1 MLTKKQTI
9 LTSNFQ
15 LNRYTLFVVLLSC
28 VLNACN
34 IDVVHKIDQPVN
46 IAKTISNS
54 KELGLFLG
62 EYNPV
67 KVNINDTIQFDII
80 QAWVEYNFYYSDL
93 ENDRETKLQKIKLK
107 KNFTPING
115 AHVSF
120 LVKEDLM
127 KKYCCLFNNVN
138 ENDIHWELEYYE
150 IIKSDTLNKD
160 KNTYLES
167 YGPIDYQNLPDSI
180 AVILNHF
187 VPSLDST
194 KYGSEV
200 EFARFY
206 LTKKR
211 H

>member
-107 KNFTPING
+107 KI
-115 AHVSF
+115 SR
-120 LVKEDLM
+120 
-127 KKYCCLFNNVN
+127 
-138 ENDIHWELEYYE
+138 
-150 IIKSDTLNKD
+150 
-160 KNTYLES
+160 
-167 YGPIDYQNLPDSI
+167 Q
-180 AVILNHF
+180 
-187 VPSLDST
+187 
-194 KYGSEV
+194 
-200 EFARFY
+200 
-206 LTKKR
+206 
-211 H
+211 

>member
-1 MLTKKQTI
+1 
-9 LTSNFQ
+9 
-15 LNRYTLFVVLLSC
+15 
-28 VLNACN
+28 
-34 IDVVHKIDQPVN
+34 
-46 IAKTISNS
+46 
-54 KELGLFLG
+54 
-62 EYNPV
+62 
-67 KVNINDTIQFDII
+67 
-80 QAWVEYNFYYSDL
+80 
-93 ENDRETKLQKIKLK
+93 
-107 KNFTPING
+107 
-115 AHVSF
+115 VSF